1 MLKGL
6 QALLASGLLLDPMV
20 LLGIVT
26 GSAFYF
32 GLNSE
37 QITAIYFDYRFYGL
51 AAVVSVLYNFVW
63 RPAYLRGGVSIDYQ
77 ATSVNSVFSFLKVVI
92 SSLLVMSFIS
102 LISFGGDDGE
112 GRVFAGRGIVEQ
124 ADQKALKGVEARA
137 AGGNAERKRHG
148 EIAEADRNAVAD
160 AGEKVPAPHGALC
173 CIHMRKILFSARHA
187 VR

>member
-51 AAVVSVLYNFVW
+51 AAVVQKSKESRFHRTVSSAASLSVTYESPF
-63 RPAYLRGGVSIDYQ
+63 
-77 ATSVNSVFSFLKVVI
+77 
-92 SSLLVMSFIS
+92 
-102 LISFGGDDGE
+102 
-112 GRVFAGRGIVEQ
+112 
-124 ADQKALKGVEARA
+124 
-137 AGGNAERKRHG
+137 
-148 EIAEADRNAVAD
+148 
-160 AGEKVPAPHGALC
+160 
-173 CIHMRKILFSARHA
+173 
-187 VR
+187 

>member
-63 RPAYLRGGVSIDYQ
+63 RPAYLRGGVSIDIRRRRLIP
-77 ATSVNSVFSFLKVVI
+77 FFL
-92 SSLLVMSFIS
+92 F
-102 LISFGGDDGE
+102 
-112 GRVFAGRGIVEQ
+112 
-124 ADQKALKGVEARA
+124 
-137 AGGNAERKRHG
+137 
-148 EIAEADRNAVAD
+148 
-160 AGEKVPAPHGALC
+160 
-173 CIHMRKILFSARHA
+173 
-187 VR
+187 

>member
-63 RPAYLRGGVSIDYQ
+63 RRLICEAAFRLIIRRRRLIP
-77 ATSVNSVFSFLKVVI
+77 FS
-92 SSLLVMSFIS
+92 
-102 LISFGGDDGE
+102 
-112 GRVFAGRGIVEQ
+112 
-124 ADQKALKGVEARA
+124 
-137 AGGNAERKRHG
+137 
-148 EIAEADRNAVAD
+148 
-160 AGEKVPAPHGALC
+160 
-173 CIHMRKILFSARHA
+173 LF
-187 VR
+187 

>member
-37 QITAIYFDYRFYGL
+37 QITAIYFDYRFYYADKVCQ

-112 GRVFAGRGIVEQ
+112 DYHSIDNFEAQ
-124 ADQKALKGVEARA
+124 LKQ
-137 AGGNAERKRHG
+137 
-148 EIAEADRNAVAD
+148 
-160 AGEKVPAPHGALC
+160 
-173 CIHMRKILFSARHA
+173 
-187 VR
+187 

>member
-77 ATSVNSVFSFLKVVI
+77 ATS
-92 SSLLVMSFIS
+92 LVMSFIS

-112 GRVFAGRGIVEQ
+112 DYHSIDNFEAQ
-124 ADQKALKGVEARA
+124 LKQ
-137 AGGNAERKRHG
+137 
-148 EIAEADRNAVAD
+148 
-160 AGEKVPAPHGALC
+160 
-173 CIHMRKILFSARHA
+173 
-187 VR
+187 

>member
-51 AAVVSVLYNFVW
+51 AAV
-63 RPAYLRGGVSIDYQ
+63 
-77 ATSVNSVFSFLKVVI
+77 FSFLKVVI

-112 GRVFAGRGIVEQ
+112 DYHSIDNFEAQ
-124 ADQKALKGVEARA
+124 LKQ
-137 AGGNAERKRHG
+137 
-148 EIAEADRNAVAD
+148 
-160 AGEKVPAPHGALC
+160 
-173 CIHMRKILFSARHA
+173 
-187 VR
+187 

>member
-77 ATSVNSVFSFLKVVI
+77 ATSVNSVLSLLKVVL

-112 GRVFAGRGIVEQ
+112 DYHSIDNFEAQ
-124 ADQKALKGVEARA
+124 LKQ
-137 AGGNAERKRHG
+137 
-148 EIAEADRNAVAD
+148 
-160 AGEKVPAPHGALC
+160 
-173 CIHMRKILFSARHA
+173 
-187 VR
+187 